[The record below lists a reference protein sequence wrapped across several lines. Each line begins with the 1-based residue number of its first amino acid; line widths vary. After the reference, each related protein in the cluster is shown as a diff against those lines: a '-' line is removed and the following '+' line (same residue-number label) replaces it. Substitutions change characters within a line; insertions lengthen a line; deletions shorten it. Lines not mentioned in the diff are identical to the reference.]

1 MDFSRKE
8 ILIMRRFSQVKLGL
22 LLFINL
28 VSTACFASTQ
38 QLEALLEPL
47 SIGERANVDNTQI
60 ISAKLLSRVYQVR
73 QYQALWEDK
82 DYAGT
87 LLDVIKSADEEGLA
101 KEDYHYPKL
110 VELYQQLSASYW
122 QDEYRSSVFEVLLT
136 DGIITY
142 AIHLLNGKVNPSM
155 LGKTW
160 NYDEAHLDFDT
171 TLKQLEEHIK
181 AHTVAEAITGL
192 APKIAPY
199 HQLKQYLAQYKDLA
213 ARYPFTTIP
222 YTEVIKPGSTSP
234 SVQSIATRLKELGY
248 LAASSPAENSNAVN
262 EPLTYDSTLE
272 AAVRQF
278 QTDHSLKADGV
289 IGAGTMAALNVP
301 YTQRVEQIRIN
312 LERARWLSAN
322 LPANYL
328 LVNLAGYELL
338 LFKDNNLNWRTDIII
353 GKIDAKTPLFKSKLK
368 YVVVNPTWTVP
379 RSISTEII
387 NHLRK
392 DPDYLQK
399 KHFKVVE
406 ASGTPVDARGID
418 WHSMTR
424 KNFPYWFVQGPGE
437 DNSLGLVKFI
447 FPNQYSIYLHD
458 TPSKNLFEQTNR
470 AFSHGCIRVKDP
482 LVLADKLLSAN
493 ANWSSETLN
502 RKLAEGKTENLFLD
516 QPLDILIMYWTVTI
530 KNGKIKFYN
539 DIYTRDPVLIEALNR
554 PTYESVLADDG
565 LLNTLE

>member
-1 MDFSRKE
+1 M
-8 ILIMRRFSQVKLGL
+8 MRFKQLKPAL
-22 LLFINL
+22 LLILSL
-28 VSTACFASTQ
+28 VSASGVASTQ
-38 QLEALLEPL
+38 QLETLLEPL
-47 SIGERANVDNTQI
+47 SIGERAKVDNTQV

-73 QYQALWEDK
+73 QYQPLWQDRE
-82 DYAGT
+82 YAGT
-87 LLDVIKSADEEGLA
+87 MLDVIKSADDEGLS
-101 KEDYHYPKL
+101 KEDYHYSKL
-110 VELYQQLSASYW
+110 VELYQQLSASNW
-122 QDEYRSSVFEVLLT
+122 QDEYRSSVFEVLLS

-160 NYDEAHLDFDT
+160 NYDETHLDFDT

-181 AHTVAEAITGL
+181 AHTVADAIAGL

-213 ARYPFTTIP
+213 ARYPFSPIP

-234 SVQSIATRLKELGY
+234 SVQGIVTRLTELGY
-248 LAASSPAENSNAVN
+248 IAASVPADNSAAVN
-262 EPLTYDSTLE
+262 QPLTYDSTLE

-301 YTQRVEQIRIN
+301 YSQRVDQIRIN

-322 LPANYL
+322 LPTNYL
-328 LVNLAGYELL
+328 IVNLAGYELL
-338 LFKDNNLNWRTDIII
+338 LFKDNSLSWRTDIII
-353 GKIDAKTPLFKSKLK
+353 GKINAKTPLFKSKLK

-406 ASGTPVDARGID
+406 GSGTPVDASGID

-424 KNFPYWFVQGPGE
+424 KNFPYWFVQDPGE

-458 TPSKNLFEQTNR
+458 TPAKSLFEQTDR

-493 ANWSSETLN
+493 ANWSSSTLSS
-502 RKLAEGKTENLFLD
+502 KLAEGKTENLFLD
-516 QPLDILIMYWTVTI
+516 EPLDILIMYWTVTL
-530 KNGKIKFYN
+530 KDGKIKFYN
-539 DIYTRDPVLIEALNR
+539 DVYKRDPVLIEALNR
-554 PTYESVLADDG
+554 PTYEGVLADDG
-565 LLNTLE
+565 LLNTME

>member
-1 MDFSRKE
+1 MERKC
-8 ILIMRRFSQVKLGL
+8 IMMRFKPTL
-22 LLFINL
+22 LLVLSL
-28 VSTACFASTQ
+28 VSANGIASTQ
-38 QLEALLEPL
+38 QLETLLEPL
-47 SIGERANVDNTQI
+47 SIGERAKVDNTQI

-73 QYQALWEDK
+73 QYQPLWQDK

-87 LLDVIKSADEEGLA
+87 ILDVIKSADDEGLS
-101 KEDYHYPKL
+101 KEDYHYSKL
-110 VELYQQLSASYW
+110 VELYQQLRASNW
-122 QDEYRSSVFEVLLT
+122 QDEYRSSVFEVLLS

-160 NYDEAHLDFDT
+160 NYDETHLDFDT

-181 AHTVAEAITGL
+181 AHTVADAIAGL
-192 APKIAPY
+192 APKITPY

-213 ARYPFTTIP
+213 ARYPFSPIP

-234 SVQSIATRLKELGY
+234 SLQDIATRLTELGY
-248 LAASSPAENSNAVN
+248 IAASAPAENSAAVN
-262 EPLTYDSTLE
+262 QPLTYDSTLE

-301 YTQRVEQIRIN
+301 YSQRVEQIRIN

-328 LVNLAGYELL
+328 IVNLAGYELL
-338 LFKDNNLNWRTDIII
+338 LFKDNNLSWRTDIII
-353 GKIDAKTPLFKSKLK
+353 GKINAKTPLFKSKLK

-406 ASGTPVDARGID
+406 GSGTPVDASGID

-424 KNFPYWFVQGPGE
+424 KNFPYWFVQDPGE

-458 TPSKNLFEQTNR
+458 TPAKSLFEQTDR

-493 ANWSSETLN
+493 ANWSSSTLSS
-502 RKLAEGKTENLFLD
+502 KLSEGKTANLFLD
-516 QPLDILIMYWTVTI
+516 EPLDILIMYWTVTL
-530 KNGKIKFYN
+530 KDGKIKFYN
-539 DIYTRDPVLIEALNR
+539 DVYKRDPVLIEALNR
-554 PTYESVLADDG
+554 PTYEGVLADDG
-565 LLNTLE
+565 LLNTME

>member
-1 MDFSRKE
+1 MR
-8 ILIMRRFSQVKLGL
+8 LIHHFTLGL
-22 LLFINL
+22 LLL
-28 VSTACFASTQ
+28 LSSVSTACLASTP

-47 SIGERANVDNTQI
+47 SIGERARVDNTQI

-73 QYQALWEDK
+73 HYQALWEDK

-87 LLDVIKSADEEGLA
+87 MLDVIKSADEEGLA

-110 VELYQQLSASYW
+110 VELYQQLSASNW
-122 QDEYRSSVFEVLLT
+122 QDEYRSSVFEVLLS

-160 NYDEAHLDFDT
+160 NYDETYLDFDT
-171 TLKQLEEHIK
+171 TLEQLEAHIK
-181 AHTVAEAITGL
+181 ARTVAEAIKGL
-192 APKIAPY
+192 APKITPY
-199 HQLKQYLAQYKDLA
+199 HQLKQYLAHYKDLA
-213 ARYPFTTIP
+213 VRYPFTPIP

-234 SVQSIATRLKELGY
+234 SIKGISARLKELGY
-248 LAASSPAENSNAVN
+248 LDANATAQDTTLVAN
-262 EPLTYDSTLE
+262 APLIYDNILE
-272 AAVRQF
+272 AAIRQF
-278 QTDHSLKADGV
+278 QADHSLKADGV

-301 YTQRVEQIRIN
+301 YAQRVEQIRIN

-328 LVNLAGYELL
+328 IVNLAGYELL
-338 LFKDNNLNWRTDIII
+338 LFKDNKLSWRTDIII
-353 GKIDAKTPLFKSKLK
+353 GKIDSKTPLFKSKLK

-379 RSISTEII
+379 NSISTEII

-392 DPDYLQK
+392 DPDYLHK

-406 ASGTPVDARGID
+406 SSGTPVDASGID

-424 KNFPYWFVQGPGE
+424 KNFPYWFVQDPGA

-458 TPSKNLFEQTNR
+458 TPSKNLFDKTDR

-502 RKLAEGKTENLFLD
+502 NKLAEGKTENLFLD
-516 QPLDILIMYWTVTI
+516 QPLDILIMYWTATI

-539 DIYTRDPVLIEALNR
+539 DVYTRDPVLIEALNR
-554 PTYESVLADDG
+554 PTYEGVLADDG
-565 LLNTLE
+565 LLNTLD